1 MRKGMLVLAA
11 VIATGLL
18 AEPAAR
24 QEEGATGPSPYQ
36 AVEGWQKPF
45 ADAGFAFGGN
55 SGVFPE
61 SPDRIFVL
69 QRGET
74 RLPDPVPPG
83 FAGFVGSIGIN
94 ALREADRRTWQ
105 HCILVVDGDG
115 AVIEV
120 WDQWDHLFEGSDGPG
135 PHRIRVSPY
144 DPERRVWVVHETGH
158 QIFVFSND
166 GSELLMTLGEKNV
179 AGDDETHLG
188 GPQDVAFLPDGR
200 ILVADGFINSR
211 VLILDAEGNY
221 LTEFG
226 ERGDGRGQFNV
237 VHGLAVGPDG
247 RIFVADRNN
256 RRVQVFNQTTRAAAW
271 YHPNIAPVATWP
283 GFDLP
288 LDIIVNRYDVWVS
301 DMSPAK
307 VVKLD
312 LNGNRQYTWELDR
325 EGPGRF
331 IEAHSIAVDSDG
343 NLYGS
348 DNQLGRT
355 QKLVP
360 KPDADPALLIGQ
372 PYVEADAGR

>member
-1 MRKGMLVLAA
+1 MRTSVLVFAA
-11 VIATGLL
+11 VVVGGLL
-18 AEPAAR
+18 AGPVSL
-24 QEEGATGPSPYQ
+24 QDLGSTGPSPYE
-36 AVEGWQKPF
+36 VVDRWLKPF
-45 ADAGFAFGGN
+45 ADDGFAFGGN

-61 SPDRIFVL
+61 SPDRIFVV

-83 FAGFVGSIGIN
+83 FAGFVGSIRIN
-94 ALREADRRTWQ
+94 ALREAERRTWQ
-105 HCILVVDGDG
+105 NCIFVVDGDG
-115 AVIEV
+115 NLIEV

-166 GSELLMTLGEKNV
+166 GSELLMTLGEKDV
-179 AGDDETHLG
+179 SGDDETHLG
-188 GPQDVAFLPDGR
+188 GPQDVAFLPDGG
-200 ILVADGFINSR
+200 ILVADGLVNSR
-211 VLILDAEGNY
+211 VIILDAEGHY
-221 LTEFG
+221 VTEFG
-226 ERGDGRGQFNV
+226 ERGEGRGQFNG
-237 VHGLAVGPDG
+237 VHGLAVGPEG
-247 RIFVADRNN
+247 QIYVADRDN
-256 RRVQVFNQTTRAAAW
+256 RRVQVFNETTRAAVW
-271 YHPNIAPVATWP
+271 YHPNIAPIGVWP

-288 LDIIVNRYDVWVS
+288 LDIIVSGYDVWVA
-301 DMSPAK
+301 DLAPAK

-312 LNGNRQYTWELDR
+312 LNGNRLYTWELDS

-331 IEAHSIAVDSDG
+331 QEMHSFAVDSEG
-343 NLYGS
+343 TLYGS

-372 PYVEADAGR
+372 PYVAADAR